1 MSDDHD
7 RHAAHRETVREFSRA
22 GGPLDKDGQH
32 STLNNPAW
40 FIDGKVDQPTARRR
54 ALWRRLR
61 DEARAEAPGA
71 RQDGKA
77 IVLAGPP
84 GAGKGHVQGNVL
96 GLDKDAWLV
105 VDADKFKDKLLRE
118 AMNDGS
124 YETFLK
130 PDAVRERE
138 AAGEPFFPLELA
150 ALVHE
155 ESSHLARL
163 LRDEALR
170 EGTNVVIDSVLS
182 NPRAAVALGNQLAAA
197 GYEVEVVDVEVP
209 YELSQAR
216 IAQRWRESYEGAVV
230 TGEGLGGRW
239 VPSMYAREVFD
250 GPGGRSRSQESAAV
264 LATTCPAVLRYR
276 RFWTRAAE
284 APMRVETDMG
294 RFQRG
299 GDLVDHSLLATR
311 SRASAGQAVPP
322 RPRVP
327 RRGQDRGSGLE
338 R

>member
-239 VPSMYAREVFD
+239 VPSVYARDVFD
-250 GPGGRSRSQESAAV
+250 GAEGRSRSQESAAV
-264 LATTCPAVLRYR
+264 LAATCPAVLRYR
-276 RFWTRAAE
+276 RFWTRAHAE
-284 APMRVETDMG
+284 PMRVEADMG

-299 GDLVDHSLLATR
+299 GELVEYNLVTSRLRANASFTPIARRSTR
-311 SRASAGQAVPP
+311 AR
-322 RPRVP
+322 RPDSE
-327 RRGQDRGSGLE
+327 RGR
-338 R
+338 

>member
-1 MSDDHD
+1 M
-7 RHAAHRETVREFSRA
+7 
-22 GGPLDKDGQH
+22 
-32 STLNNPAW
+32 
-40 FIDGKVDQPTARRR
+40 
-54 ALWRRLR
+54 
-61 DEARAEAPGA
+61 
-71 RQDGKA
+71 

-84 GAGKGHVQGNVL
+84 GAGKGFVQGNVL

-105 VDADKFKDKLLRE
+105 VDADRFKEKLLRE
-118 AMNDGS
+118 ALADGS

-138 AAGEPFFPLELA
+138 EAGEPFFPLELA

-155 ESSHLARL
+155 ESSHLARV

-182 NPRAAVALGNQLAAA
+182 KPAAAVELGQKLAAA

-216 IAQRWRESYEGAVV
+216 IAQRWRQSYEGAVV

-239 VPSMYAREVFD
+239 VPSLYARDVFN
-250 GPGGRSRSQESAAV
+250 GPDGRSRSQESAAA
-264 LATTCPAVLRYR
+264 LAASCPAVVRYR
-276 RFWTRAAE
+276 RFWTEAE
-284 APMRVETDMG
+284 NTPMRVETDKG

-299 GDLVDHSLLATR
+299 GDLVDHSLITARTR
-311 SRASAGQAVPP
+311 SATSFGSITRST
-322 RPRVP
+322 P
-327 RRGQDRGSGLE
+327 RRGGARGPQAE
-338 R
+338 RE

>member
-7 RHAAHRETVREFSRA
+7 LHAAHRETVREFSRA
-22 GGPLDKDGQH
+22 GGPLDKDGPH

-40 FIDGKVDQPTARRR
+40 FIDGQVDQPTAGRR

-84 GAGKGHVQGNVL
+84 GAGKGHIQKNVL
-96 GLDKDAWLV
+96 GLDKSAWLV

-118 AMNDGS
+118 ALADGS
-124 YETFLK
+124 YDAFLK

-138 AAGEPFFPLELA
+138 AAGEPFYPLELA

-170 EGTNVVIDSVLS
+170 AGTNVVIDSVLS
-182 NPRAAVALGNQLAAA
+182 KPDAALALGDRLAAS

-216 IAQRWRESYEGAVV
+216 IAQRWRESYEGAVL

-239 VPSMYAREVFD
+239 VPSVYARDVFD
-250 GPGGRSRSQESAAV
+250 GPDGRARSQASATA
-264 LATTCPAVLRYR
+264 LAAGCPAVLRHR
-276 RFWTRAAE
+276 RFWTPAVGAA
-284 APMRVETDMG
+284 MKVEVDAG
-294 RFQRG
+294 RLQRG
-299 GDLVDHSLLATR
+299 GDFLDYAVVDARRRSSTSFQRTR
-311 SRASAGQAVPP
+311 PP
-322 RPRVP
+322 ANRP
-327 RRGQDRGSGLE
+327 E
-338 R
+338 RENGPQR

>member
-7 RHAAHRETVREFSRA
+7 RHAAHRETVRAFSRA
-22 GGPLDKDGQH
+22 GGPLDKDGPH

-71 RQDGKA
+71 RHDGKA

-118 AMNDGS
+118 AMNDGT

-138 AAGEPFFPLELA
+138 AAGEPFYPLELA

-216 IAQRWRESYEGAVV
+216 IAHRWRESYEGAVV

-239 VPSMYAREVFD
+239 VPSVYARDVFD
-250 GPGGRSRSQESAAV
+250 GPGGRARSQDSAAK

-276 RFWTRAAE
+276 RFWTRAADV
-284 APMRVETDMG
+284 PMRVEVDMG

-299 GDLVDHSLLATR
+299 GELVEQSLIATR
-311 SRASAGQAVPP
+311 SRVNAGLAPQARPQTP
-322 RPRVP
+322 RGRSGREPRLG
-327 RRGQDRGSGLE
+327 R
-338 R
+338 

>member
-1 MSDDHD
+1 VPDDHD
-7 RHAAHRETVREFSRA
+7 LHAAHRETVREFSRA
-22 GGPLDKDGQH
+22 GGPLDKDGPH

-40 FIDGKVDQPTARRR
+40 FIDGQVDQPTARRR

-61 DEARAEAPGA
+61 DEARAEAPGV

-105 VDADKFKDKLLRE
+105 VDADKFKEKLLRE
-118 AMNDGS
+118 ALADGS

-138 AAGEPFFPLELA
+138 AGGEPFFPLELA

-155 ESSHLARL
+155 ESSYLARL

-182 NPRAAVALGNQLAAA
+182 KPDAAIALGDRLAEA

-216 IAQRWRESYEGAVV
+216 IAQRWRESYEGAVI

-239 VPSMYAREVFD
+239 VPSVYARDVFN
-250 GPGGRSRSQESAAV
+250 GPGGRARSQESAAA
-264 LATTCPAVLRYR
+264 LAKACPAVLRYR
-276 RFWTRAAE
+276 RFWTPNNGVPMQVE
-284 APMRVETDMG
+284 ADLG

-299 GDLVDHSLLATR
+299 GDLVDSSLIR
-311 SRASAGQAVPP
+311 SRARAAASFALQA
-322 RPRVP
+322 
-327 RRGQDRGSGLE
+327 RRGPARSTRGPQHE
-338 R
+338 RE

>member
-1 MSDDHD
+1 MTENHD
-7 RHAAHRETVREFSRA
+7 PHAAHRETVREFSRA
-22 GGPLDKDGQH
+22 GGPLDKDGPH

-40 FIDGKVDQPTARRR
+40 FIDGKVEQPTARRR

-61 DEARAEAPGA
+61 EEARAETPGA
-71 RQDGKA
+71 RQEGKA

-105 VDADKFKDKLLRE
+105 VDADRFKEKLLRE
-118 AMNDGS
+118 ALADGS

-138 AAGEPFFPLELA
+138 EAGEPFFPLELA

-155 ESSHLARL
+155 ESSHLARV

-182 NPRAAVALGNQLAAA
+182 KPAPAVELGEKLAAA

-216 IAQRWRESYEGAVV
+216 IAQRWRQSYEGAVV

-239 VPSMYAREVFD
+239 VPSVYARDVFN
-250 GPGGRSRSQESAAV
+250 GPDGRSRSQESATA
-264 LATTCPAVLRYR
+264 LATSCPAVVRYR
-276 RFWTRAAE
+276 RFWTEAE
-284 APMRVETDMG
+284 NTPMRVETDKG

-299 GDLVDHSLLATR
+299 GDLVDHSLIAARTR
-311 SRASAGQAVPP
+311 SAASFGASA
-322 RPRVP
+322 RPTP
-327 RRGQDRGSGLE
+327 RRGAARGPQTE
-338 R
+338 RE

>member
-1 MSDDHD
+1 MIDDHD

-22 GGPLDKDGQH
+22 GGPLDKDGPH

-40 FIDGKVDQPTARRR
+40 FIDGRVDQPTAGRR

-61 DEARAEAPGA
+61 EEARAEAPGA
-71 RQDGKA
+71 RHDGKA

-84 GAGKGHVQGNVL
+84 GAGKGHIQRNVL
-96 GLDKDAWLV
+96 GLDKSAWLV
-105 VDADKFKDKLLRE
+105 VDADKFKEKLLRE
-118 AMNDGS
+118 ALADGS
-124 YETFLK
+124 YDAFLK
-130 PDAVRERE
+130 PDAVRDRE
-138 AAGEPFFPLELA
+138 SAGEPFYPLELA

-170 EGTNVVIDSVLS
+170 DGTNVVIDSVLS
-182 NPRAAVALGNQLAAA
+182 KPDAALALGERLAAA

-239 VPSMYAREVFD
+239 VPSVYARDVFNGPD
-250 GPGGRSRSQESAAV
+250 GRARSQASASA
-264 LATTCPAVLRYR
+264 LATECPAVLRHR
-276 RFWTRAAE
+276 RFWTPAE
-284 APMRVETDMG
+284 GATMQVEVDTG
-294 RFQRG
+294 RLKRG
-299 GDLVDHSLLATR
+299 GDLLDYSLVETRRRSMTSFHRGRRHSNDS
-311 SRASAGQAVPP
+311 SRDAGP
-322 RPRVP
+322 
-327 RRGQDRGSGLE
+327 DR
-338 R
+338 

>member
-22 GGPLDKDGQH
+22 GGPLDKDGPH

-61 DEARAEAPGA
+61 DEARPEAPGA

-84 GAGKGHVQGNVL
+84 GAGKGHVQSNVL

-182 NPRAAVALGNQLAAA
+182 NPRAAVALGNQLSAD

-239 VPSMYAREVFD
+239 VPSVYAREVFN
-250 GPGGRSRSQESAAV
+250 GPGGRARSQESAAA
-264 LATTCPAVLRYR
+264 LARACAAVLRYR

-284 APMRVETDMG
+284 SPMRVETDMG

-299 GDLVDHSLLATR
+299 GELVDYSLIATR
-311 SRASAGQAVPP
+311 ARSVASSPTVS
-322 RPRVP
+322 
-327 RRGQDRGSGLE
+327 RRGSHPRAPGTPELARD
-338 R
+338 

>member
-1 MSDDHD
+1 MIDDHD

-22 GGPLDKDGQH
+22 GGPLDKDGPH

-40 FIDGKVDQPTARRR
+40 FIDGQVDQPTAGRR

-61 DEARAEAPGA
+61 EEARAEAPGV

-84 GAGKGHVQGNVL
+84 GAGKGHIQRNVL
-96 GLDKDAWLV
+96 GLDKSAWLV
-105 VDADKFKDKLLRE
+105 VDADKFKEKLLRE
-118 AMNDGS
+118 ALADGS
-124 YETFLK
+124 YDAFLK
-130 PDAVRERE
+130 PDAVHDRES
-138 AAGEPFFPLELA
+138 AGEPFYPLELA

-170 EGTNVVIDSVLS
+170 DGTNIVIDSVLS
-182 NPRAAVALGNQLAAA
+182 KPDAALALGERLAAA

-216 IAQRWRESYEGAVV
+216 IAQRWRESYEGAVL

-239 VPSMYAREVFD
+239 VPSVYARDVFD
-250 GPGGRSRSQESAAV
+250 GPDGRARSQASATALATDCAAV
-264 LATTCPAVLRYR
+264 LRHR
-276 RFWTRAAE
+276 RFWTPSEGAAMQIE
-284 APMRVETDMG
+284 VDLG
-294 RFQRG
+294 RLRRG
-299 GDLVDHSLLATR
+299 GELLDYAVIDSRRR
-311 SRASAGQAVPP
+311 SSTSFERP
-322 RPRVP
+322 RPP
-327 RRGQDRGSGLE
+327 GSRPE
-338 R
+338 RDTGPQR

>member
-7 RHAAHRETVREFSRA
+7 LHAAHRETVREFSRA
-22 GGPLDKDGQH
+22 GGPLDKDGPH

-40 FIDGKVDQPTARRR
+40 FIDGQVDQPTAGRR

-84 GAGKGHVQGNVL
+84 GAGKGHIQKNVL
-96 GLDKDAWLV
+96 GLDKSAWLV

-118 AMNDGS
+118 ALADGS
-124 YETFLK
+124 YDAFLK

-138 AAGEPFFPLELA
+138 AAGEPFYPLELA

-170 EGTNVVIDSVLS
+170 DGTNVVIDSVLS
-182 NPRAAVALGNQLAAA
+182 KPDAALALGDRLAAA

-216 IAQRWRESYEGAVV
+216 IAQRWRESYEGAVL

-239 VPSMYAREVFD
+239 VPSVYARDVFD
-250 GPGGRSRSQESAAV
+250 GPDGRARSQASATA
-264 LATTCPAVLRYR
+264 LAAGCPAVLRHR
-276 RFWTRAAE
+276 RFWTPAQGAA
-284 APMRVETDMG
+284 MQVEVDTG
-294 RFQRG
+294 RLQRG
-299 GDLVDHSLLATR
+299 GELLDYAVIDSRRR
-311 SRASAGQAVPP
+311 SSTSFQRP
-322 RPRVP
+322 RPQGNRP
-327 RRGQDRGSGLE
+327 E
-338 R
+338 RDTGPQR